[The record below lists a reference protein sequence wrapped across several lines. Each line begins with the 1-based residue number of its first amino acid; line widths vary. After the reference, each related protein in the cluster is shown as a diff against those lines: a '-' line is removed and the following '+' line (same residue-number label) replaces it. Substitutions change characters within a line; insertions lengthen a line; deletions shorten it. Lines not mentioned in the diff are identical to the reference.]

1 MNKAKKSD
9 DKPDKKHKE
18 KPDRRSHEAPERAEL
33 SVQSPAE
40 LISLLIGGIILSGV
54 LGAVLF
60 LWVRDRNPQPPIL
73 EVQSNVEERQGRY
86 YVPFTV
92 VNTGEETAEAVQV
105 IAELKVN
112 DTVVEWG
119 EQQIDFLSSQEEAE
133 GAFIFT
139 RSPTSGELTV
149 RTASYKLP

>member
-1 MNKAKKSD
+1 MTNSKTGSQKYD
-9 DKPDKKHKE
+9 E
-18 KPDRRSHEAPERAEL
+18 KPDYPSEKAEM
-33 SVQSPAE
+33 SEQSPAE
-40 LISLLIGGIILSGV
+40 LISFLISSVILAGV
-54 LGAVLF
+54 LGTVLF
-60 LWVRDRNPQPPIL
+60 LWVRDLNPKPPIL

-92 VNTGEETAEAVQV
+92 INTGEETAEAVQV

-133 GAFIFT
+133 GAFIFV
-139 RSPTSGELTV
+139 RSPNSGELTV